1 MEGRVGVGRG
11 ELQTGTQELTPACNP
26 LIHNSQRP
34 SKHES
39 TPLYSQTHMHICKH
53 TYGMGINA
61 SKQHTHGFNIIYCGE
76 TSNRLS

>member
-1 MEGRVGVGRG
+1 MCVCVWGADGRAGGCREGA
-11 ELQTGTQELTPACNP
+11 LQTQGLTPPCNP

-39 TPLYSQTHMHICKH
+39 TPLYRQAHMHLCKH

-61 SKQHTHGFNIIYCGE
+61 CTPHTHIDL
-76 TSNRLS
+76 T